1 VWLINSRSTVC
12 VTVDSTLISGSKEA
26 RDRPSSVWET
36 NEATEEVTYEEDS
49 REGGQ
54 EEGKRRRR
62 EEERTWRFLGSQRF
76 VHKR

>member
-12 VTVDSTLISGSKEA
+12 VTVDSGSKE
-26 RDRPSSVWET
+26 DRPSSVWET
-36 NEATEEVTYEEDS
+36 NEATEEVTYEEHS

-54 EEGKRRRR
+54 EEVERRRR